1 MAWILRAEFE
11 YLLCLTSERL
21 DVAKSRAL
29 LHVSLDARLLLTDDP
44 LYNAYI
50 DAGKVALRNYLGEG
64 KDRQGLGWQSRT
76 FQAAMMAC
84 ICDDVNLAHVFNV
97 LRVEELLE
105 NLGDELSPSQCAKV
119 MLAIIGELHLVRRDM
134 QAAAS
139 TDSPEFLEFKE
150 KSGKFLRKAL
160 QMLLSLISESGRD
173 RFCYVKEALIHPDAT
188 CARPTP
194 VAGFNFSSWIAISN
208 LVLCFL
214 CGSILVAASP
224 ADAALAKAWRGR
236 EPFQLAQVLQADLDA
251 SALYT
256 SSMYALYKRGD
267 AMLET
272 LLHSGSLLSLWHRL
286 HAIYKRRA
294 AIGQEVIKW
303 SVVRQAPRL
312 NRLRQLILTRLL
324 QCLYQP
330 QYKQPLGGPAT
341 ASEKTGN
348 DDERLLAG
356 LIAESLVLSGVK
368 VWCYESKAQ
377 KQQILQMASKGGAAL
392 SSKLDSLLCIQI
404 DRGFVELPLG
414 QELPDLDG
422 LASLFAEAPGN
433 KPVEPYEAMQYTDM
447 NLYTLVPDTY
457 TSGIRAPNWPS
468 TSYLIGSRLHRATPN
483 MGVLDESRFFTNPM
497 ITALLNKNA
506 LEGTINAFISSE
518 AAETV

>member
-29 LHVSLDARLLLTDDP
+29 LHAALDARLLLTDDP

-50 DAGKVALRNYLGEG
+50 DAGKAALKNYLGEG

-134 QAAAS
+134 QTAAS
-139 TDSPEFLEFKE
+139 TDSPEFLEFKD
-150 KSGKFLRKAL
+150 KSSKFLRKAL
-160 QMLLSLISESGRD
+160 QLLLSLISESGRD

-188 CARPTP
+188 CPRPAPLTSCS
-194 VAGFNFSSWIAISN
+194 FTSSE
-208 LVLCFL
+208 
-214 CGSILVAASP
+214 
-224 ADAALAKAWRGR
+224 DAALVKAWRGR
-236 EPFQLAQVLQADLDA
+236 EPFQLAQVLRDDLDA

-267 AMLET
+267 AMFET

-286 HAIYKRRA
+286 HAICKRHEA
-294 AIGQEVIKW
+294 LGQEVIKW
-303 SVVRQAPRL
+303 SIVRQAPRL
-312 NRLRQLILTRLL
+312 NRLRQLILTRLI

-341 ASEKTGN
+341 NGEKMGN
-348 DDERLLAG
+348 DDERVLAG

-392 SSKLDSLLCIQI
+392 SSKLDILLCIQI

-414 QELPDLDG
+414 QELPDLNG
-422 LASLFAEAPGN
+422 LASLFAEASGN
-433 KPVEPYEAMQYTDM
+433 KHVDPYESMQYTDM

-468 TSYLIGSRLHRATPN
+468 TSYIIGSRLHRATPN

-497 ITALLNKNA
+497 VTALLNKNA
-506 LEGTINAFISSE
+506 LEETIDAFISSE
-518 AAETV
+518 PGETV

>member
-29 LHVSLDARLLLTDDP
+29 LHASLDARLLLTDDP
-44 LYNAYI
+44 LYTAYI
-50 DAGKVALRNYLGEG
+50 DAGKVALKNYLGEG

-139 TDSPEFLEFKE
+139 TDSPEFLEFKD

-160 QMLLSLISESGRD
+160 QLLLSLISESGRD

-188 CARPTP
+188 CARPAP
-194 VAGFNFSSWIAISN
+194 VTTLNFT
-208 LVLCFL
+208 
-214 CGSILVAASP
+214 SP

-236 EPFQLAQVLQADLDA
+236 EPFQLAQVLRADLDA

-267 AMLET
+267 AMFET

-286 HAIYKRRA
+286 HAICKRQA
-294 AIGQEVIKW
+294 ALGHEVIKW
-303 SVVRQAPRL
+303 SIVRQAPRL
-312 NRLRQLILTRLL
+312 NRLRQLILTRLI

-341 ASEKTGN
+341 ASEKAGN
-348 DDERLLAG
+348 DDERVLAG
-356 LIAESLVLSGVK
+356 LIAESLILSGVK
-368 VWCYESKAQ
+368 VWCYESKTQ
-377 KQQILQMASKGGAAL
+377 KQQILQMAGKGGASL

-433 KPVEPYEAMQYTDM
+433 EPVDSYESMQYTDM

-483 MGVLDESRFFTNPM
+483 LGVLDESRFFTNPM
-497 ITALLNKNA
+497 VTALLNKTA
-506 LEGTINAFISSE
+506 LEETINAFISSE
-518 AAETV
+518 AFETV